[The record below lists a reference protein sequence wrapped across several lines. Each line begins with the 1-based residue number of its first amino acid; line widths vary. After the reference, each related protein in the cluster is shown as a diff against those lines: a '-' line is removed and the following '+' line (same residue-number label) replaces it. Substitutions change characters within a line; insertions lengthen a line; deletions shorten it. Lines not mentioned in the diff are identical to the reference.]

1 MKTRIVG
8 RWAMLCALAGVAA
21 ASAGVAQ
28 AQNRTFSFA
37 YDQPNTTAYGIA
49 ANIFDAKLKE
59 LSKGTMSINQF
70 PGAQLG
76 QEPQMLQKMRAGDI
90 DFVITSTANAST
102 LAPQAGVLSLHF
114 IFRDQAH
121 LAKALADP
129 AITQAFRDMV
139 KDQVQGAQVLGLLTM
154 GMRNMYSKKE
164 VKSVDDIKGQKVR
177 VQATKTEDTHFPAY
191 GAQTVHMPFGEVYVS
206 LQTGVVNVAENGVNV
221 YLANKHYEV
230 APILSMTEH
239 EANNNCIWVSDKT
252 WNSLTPQQQQWVQAA
267 AAEVGRT
274 EPALALK
281 LEKDSADKLK
291 THGRQGRR
299 ERRQDRLHEG
309 GRADPGSA
317 GRRARPARGQDP
329 EARPRSKV
337 TRPVAIRRAARS
349 SAALR

>member
-1 MKTRIVG
+1 MTIGFIG
-8 RWAMLCALAGVAA
+8 RRAVLGVLAA
-21 ASAGVAQ
+21 AATAGWITGAIAQ
-28 AQNRTFSFA
+28 TRTFSFA

-59 LSKGTMSINQF
+59 LSGGTMSINQF

-114 IFRDQAH
+114 LFRDQAH

-191 GAQTVHMPFGEVYVS
+191 GAQTCLLY
-206 LQTGVVNVAENGVNV
+206 T
-221 YLANKHYEV
+221 
-230 APILSMTEH
+230 
-239 EANNNCIWVSDKT
+239 SD
-252 WNSLTPQQQQWVQAA
+252 AA
-267 AAEVGRT
+267 DE
-274 EPALALK
+274 
-281 LEKDSADKLK
+281 
-291 THGRQGRR
+291 
-299 ERRQDRLHEG
+299 
-309 GRADPGSA
+309 
-317 GRRARPARGQDP
+317 
-329 EARPRSKV
+329 
-337 TRPVAIRRAARS
+337 
-349 SAALR
+349 